1 MKILIPEDTR
11 NELYDFLNSIAGSN
25 ILFVGGTGLIG
36 RWFLEC
42 FDTINLASSSVDIT
56 VTGRSRPNWLKNT
69 YGSIR
74 VRFEKLDLQE
84 PRQVLAV
91 LRKISTYNQIWF
103 FAAPTARETFARV
116 SGFSK
121 YKMALA
127 SASFLMECVERVSP
141 DIVVLASSG
150 IAVSSNNEVAEKTS
164 GAPDLFGVEESLA
177 HGKRLLER
185 ACWELSH
192 QFNLSVSAVRIF
204 SCYGPYLPTDLHY
217 AFGNFIG
224 NALRGEDIVVNSNGK
239 SKRSYIYASDLIAM
253 LCLEISRQLTDFS
266 ANSRFNVVNLGSDV
280 SMSIA
285 ELARLIGSFSPH
297 KNVTVKILSEVD
309 ESAGNRVRVNYVP
322 DMSYSK
328 KLGIYRDRVSITEG
342 IESILS

>member
-42 FDTINLASSSVDIT
+42 FDTINIALSGVDVT

-103 FAAPTARETFARV
+103 FAAPAARETFAGV

-127 SASFLMECVERVSP
+127 SASFLMDCVDRVSP
-141 DIVVLASSG
+141 DIIVLASSG
-150 IAVSSNNEVAEKTS
+150 IAVSSKNEVAEKPC
-164 GAPDLFGVEESLA
+164 GAPDLFGTEESLA
-177 HGKRLLER
+177 HGKRVLER

-192 QFNLSVSAVRIF
+192 QFDLSVSVVRIF

-224 NALRGEDIVVNSNGK
+224 NAFRGEDIIVNSDGQ
-239 SKRSYIYASDLIAM
+239 SKRSYIYASDLITM
-253 LCLEISRQLTDFS
+253 LCLEILRQLKDTS
-266 ANSRFNVVNLGSDV
+266 AKGTFNVVNLGSEV
-280 SMSIA
+280 SISIA
-285 ELARLIGSFSPH
+285 ELADLIGSFSPD
-297 KNVTVKILSEVD
+297 KRVSVRVLGAVNQ
-309 ESAGNRVRVNYVP
+309 SAGNRVRANYVP
-322 DMSYSK
+322 DMSFSK
-328 KLGIYRDRVSITEG
+328 ELGIYRNRVAINEG
-342 IESILS
+342 IASLFS